1 MKRRNLLAAAAGL
14 ASELESVLA
23 GDAALACQKLT
34 AHYDKTA
41 QIILNSGATET

>member
-1 MKRRNLLAAAAGL
+1 
-14 ASELESVLA
+14 VLA